1 MQQKKTTE
9 EMWKK
14 AFPEFAVKQTL
25 NEFKLQRGDEIV
37 VSQIQTQLL
46 PRCIYD
52 ILKSSCIHAFL
63 QKRKF
68 LKEDD
73 FVYAKNK
80 TIFPLHNPPA
90 EATGPILDQKNTFHL
105 CEEMLQLVNKYIE
118 KWGQE
123 SDPEFECKIKLSQ
136 SQIVILHNLLESCI
150 RGFLYRLSKQSKSCI
165 INNKHFDATM
175 SLIMGDWSMSLN
187 DDIFNPF

>member
-1 MQQKKTTE
+1 
-9 EMWKK
+9 MWKK

-25 NEFKLQRGDEIV
+25 NEFKLQRGDEII

-46 PRCIYD
+46 PRCLYD
-52 ILKSSCIHAFL
+52 ILKSSCIHAHL

-73 FVYAKNK
+73 FAHAKRM
-80 TIFPLHNPPA
+80 TIFPLQNPPA
-90 EATGPILDQKNTFHL
+90 EATGPILEQKNTFIL

-123 SDPEFECKIKLSQ
+123 GDPLFECKVKLSQ
-136 SQIVILHNLLESCI
+136 SQIVILHHLLESCI
-150 RGFLYRLSKQSKSCI
+150 RGFLYRLSKQSKSSI
-165 INNKHFDATM
+165 VNHKHFDATM
-175 SLIMGDWSMSLN
+175 SFIMGDWSMSLN